1 MDPLIIG
8 AVALLLVTVIAAAV
22 IFRPRGDFTPPASQD
37 VAAPLSSEDRPVMM
51 KYQGGANQGDSD
63 APLQDVIQMR
73 DEDGPPL
80 PSKFKSQPSEP
91 QSGLMDRAKPP
102 APAPGNG
109 PLVRSFNPGAVKGG
123 DGAAAP
129 MPGEG
134 QKDVLFGKP
143 PTQNPGQNREQ

>member
-8 AVALLLVTVIAAAV
+8 AVVLLLVTVIAAAV
-22 IFRPRGDFTPPASQD
+22 IFRPRGDFLPSQTQE
-37 VAAPLSSEDRPVMM
+37 VVAPLSSEDRPVMM
-51 KYQGGANQGDSD
+51 KYQGGANQGDSQE
-63 APLQDVIQMR
+63 PLQDVIQMR

-80 PSKFKSQPSEP
+80 PSRFKSQPEQP
-91 QSGLMDRAKPP
+91 QSGLMDRPKPP

-109 PLVRSFNPGAVKGG
+109 PLIRTFNPGAVMGG

-129 MPGEG
+129 LPGEG

-143 PTQNPGQNREQ
+143 PTQNPGQNGE